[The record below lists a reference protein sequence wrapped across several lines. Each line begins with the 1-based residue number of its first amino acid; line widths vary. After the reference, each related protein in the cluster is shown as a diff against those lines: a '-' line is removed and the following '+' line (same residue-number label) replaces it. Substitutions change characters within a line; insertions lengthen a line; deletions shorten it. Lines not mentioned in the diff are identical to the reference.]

1 MTYSGEIVK
10 WHARTEFY
18 SNSKT
23 RIEFW
28 WSSGVRMQDVAATV
42 GFNSKLELDCNIRK
56 AQGARCKIL
65 GIYQELDLFL
75 Y

>member
-1 MTYSGEIVK
+1 
-10 WHARTEFY
+10 
-18 SNSKT
+18 
-23 RIEFW
+23 
-28 WSSGVRMQDVAATV
+28 MQDVGAAV

-56 AQGARCKIL
+56 TQGARCKIL